1 MRYERDGPRR
11 IRKGAPS
18 AGIRTPAT
26 PGPNRRRP
34 SSCIRRRPWKAFY
47 EPATRAR
54 AKPKK
59 QCERRRR
66 STKQAEQPRN
76 ERRRR
81 GFLGGRKKGVGA
93 AGRQPGRPSADRHAI
108 RNSRAPAAHA
118 QDDPPTSGAHRG
130 DDEVCLHPWSK
141 RPSDG
146 ARRGPRERKSPTIGV
161 SSARGR
167 RAGCHGNPGAFIPNS
182 SARSN
187 PNPNPG
193 HPELTLGFL

>member
-1 MRYERDGPRR
+1 MDQGASAKERLPPAFAHLPLRVR
-11 IRKGAPS
+11 IVVVRAHVFAAGLGKPFTSLRHGRGRSQKNNVSGAGGARNKRS
-18 AGIRTPAT
+18 SLAT
-26 PGPNRRRP
+26 SGGG
-34 SSCIRRRPWKAFY
+34 
-47 EPATRAR
+47 
-54 AKPKK
+54 
-59 QCERRRR
+59 
-66 STKQAEQPRN
+66 
-76 ERRRR
+76 

-93 AGRQPGRPSADRHAI
+93 AGRQPGRTSADRHAI